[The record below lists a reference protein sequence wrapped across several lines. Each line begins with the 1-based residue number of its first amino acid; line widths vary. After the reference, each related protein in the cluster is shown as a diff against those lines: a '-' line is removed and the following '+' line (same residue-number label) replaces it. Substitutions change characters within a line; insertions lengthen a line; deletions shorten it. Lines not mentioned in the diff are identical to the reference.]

1 MRLDLNYCFD
11 TVNRF
16 FKCFLKIHTL
26 ALVPI
31 SSLIALN
38 FIPIDIGYFIVV
50 PKMENKEIVGKGIK
64 FSFKC
69 FGTSLIPTL
78 WHMVYSSKFVNENCF
93 HNHFIDFDVGF

>member
-38 FIPIDIGYFIVV
+38 FIPIDIGYFIVM

-64 FSFKC
+64 FSFKLS
-69 FGTSLIPTL
+69 G
-78 WHMVYSSKFVNENCF
+78 SSPGPAVMGGHSRSKCQWFESHIILF
-93 HNHFIDFDVGF
+93 